1 MLKKII
7 ASIVLI
13 LVILG
18 TTFTASAA
26 SERELTIMETFEE
39 ILENG
44 FVGCEKCYEM
54 PSVKKAVDKMFNNK
68 KHKIN

>member
-1 MLKKII
+1 MDKCPKC
-7 ASIVLI
+7 
-13 LVILG
+13 G
-18 TTFTASAA
+18 TA
-26 SERELTIMETFEE
+26 FEE